1 MNIFEYLK
9 NNTYPG
15 RGIIIGKH
23 DNQKVIAY
31 FIMGRSD
38 NSRNRIFKLD
48 GDTLFTK
55 AYDES
60 KVKDPS
66 LIIYNCIKTFNL
78 KTIVTNGNQT
88 DTIYD
93 FLSVGKTF
101 KDALDTRVYEPD
113 APSYTPRISGLLED
127 DKYLLNILK
136 KNDEECQRL
145 YYEYSYENNKGH
157 FISTYDH
164 DGNPLPS
171 FSKDP
176 IEVDIDLDIEDFS
189 KELWNSLNEDNKI
202 SLYVRYI
209 DEDKFK
215 DVLINKKELV

>member
-9 NNTYPG
+9 NNKYPG
-15 RGIIIGKH
+15 RGIIIGEYDHKR
-23 DNQKVIAY
+23 VVAY
-31 FIMGRSD
+31 FIMGRSE
-38 NSRNRIFKLD
+38 NSRNRVFKLAE
-48 GDTLFTK
+48 DTLYTK
-55 AYDES
+55 PYDES

-66 LIIYNCIKTFNL
+66 LIIYNCIKTFGS

-93 FLSVGKTF
+93 YLNVGKTF
-101 KDALDTRVYEPD
+101 KDALDTREYEPD
-113 APSYTPRISGLLED
+113 APAYTPRISGLLD
-127 DKYLLNILK
+127 NDKYLLSILK
-136 KNDEECQRL
+136 KKDEECERR
-145 YYEYSYENNKGH
+145 YYEYSYVNNKGH

-164 DGNPLPS
+164 DGSPLPS
-171 FSKDP
+171 FSNDP

-209 DEDKFK
+209 DEDNYK